1 MADEENKVDE
11 TEVEKIEQQP
21 EQAEVQ
27 ADEVKNVE
35 EAERAEAKAEKAA
48 AKAAKAEAGDKGNKA
63 PKAARAPKGY
73 TPRLKAD
80 YDERIAA
87 AVTDRFGYK
96 NRMEVPRL
104 EKIVINMG
112 VGEATQD
119 KKRVETAAS
128 EMLAIAG
135 QKPVITKAKK
145 SIAQF
150 KLREGMPIGCKVTLR
165 RDRMYEFLDR
175 LVTVALPRVR
185 DFRGFNPRS
194 FDGRGNYAMGLKE
207 QIVFPEIN
215 YDQIDKVRGMDVIVT
230 TTAKTDEEARE
241 LLRLFNFPFPAE
253 EQKQAA

>member
-1 MADEENKVDE
+1 MADKEKKVDE
-11 TEVEKIEQQP
+11 AQEPVT
-21 EQAEVQ
+21 EQAEQ
-27 ADEVKNVE
+27 VE
-35 EAERAEAKAEKAA
+35 LVGEAK
-48 AKAAKAEAGDKGNKA
+48 KAEAEAIEALPKVEKAEA
-63 PKAARAPKGY
+63 PKPEKVAEKPAKKPADYK
-73 TPRLKAD
+73 PRLKAD
-80 YDERIAA
+80 YEERIVAA
-87 AVTDRFGYK
+87 MIERFGYK
-96 NRMEVPRL
+96 NKLEVPRL
-104 EKIVINMG
+104 DKIVINMG

-119 KKRVETAAS
+119 KKRVETAAA
-128 EMLAIAG
+128 EMQAIAG

-185 DFRGFNPRS
+185 DFRGLNPRS
-194 FDGRGNYAMGLKE
+194 FDGRGNYALGLKE
-207 QIVFPEIN
+207 QIIFPEIN

-253 EQKQAA
+253 EQRQAA